1 METNKKGVT
10 HVPAGEG
17 KKTVWMVGTDLITF
31 KATGE
36 DTDGA
41 YALFDS
47 LILPQGGP
55 PPHIHHR
62 EGEAWYVLEG
72 EFEFLNNDH
81 WIKASAGS
89 FVYAPKGSLHTLKC
103 VGEEPGRLLTLV
115 TPAGF
120 EKFFEELGVPGT
132 DVSDPPPFGP
142 AEIEKL
148 LTTAPKYGLE
158 MPPPPGR

>member
-1 METNKKGVT
+1 METKKKGVT

-17 KKTVWMVGTDLITF
+17 KETVWMVGTDLSTF

-62 EGEAWYVLEG
+62 EDEAWYVLEG

-81 WIKASAGS
+81 CVKASAGS
-89 FVYAPKGSLHTLKC
+89 FVYAPKESLHALKC

-115 TPAGF
+115 TRR
-120 EKFFEELGVPGT
+120 
-132 DVSDPPPFGP
+132 VSRSSSRSWACRARTSPISRPS
-142 AEIEKL
+142 
-148 LTTAPKYGLE
+148 GL
-158 MPPPPGR
+158 PR